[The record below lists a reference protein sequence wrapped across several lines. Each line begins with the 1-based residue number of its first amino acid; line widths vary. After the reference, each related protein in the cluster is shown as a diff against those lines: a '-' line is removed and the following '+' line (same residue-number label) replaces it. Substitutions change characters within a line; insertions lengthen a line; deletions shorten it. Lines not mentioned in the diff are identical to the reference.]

1 MLGLLGTR
9 ITRRRHRLTGLQ
21 GMHALLEQL
30 HHGQPIAVLLLVV
43 QESPESLGGQRA
55 DAVRQGAAGQVVVVR
70 DRELSAVR
78 HSAVYLSRRSSK
90 PGVTLR
96 SETELPR

>member
-1 MLGLLGTR
+1 
-9 ITRRRHRLTGLQ
+9 
-21 GMHALLEQL
+21 
-30 HHGQPIAVLLLVV
+30 
-43 QESPESLGGQRA
+43 
-55 DAVRQGAAGQVVVVR
+55 VRQGAAGQVVVVR